1 MYYITDEVPDDIG
14 DGHNYI
20 WDGVTLTYS
29 PAEKTTPDEEPQEE
43 EVTYT

>member
-20 WDGVTLTYS
+20 WDGENLTYS
-29 PAEKTTPDEEPQEE
+29 PAERPATNEE
-43 EVTYT
+43 EAVTE